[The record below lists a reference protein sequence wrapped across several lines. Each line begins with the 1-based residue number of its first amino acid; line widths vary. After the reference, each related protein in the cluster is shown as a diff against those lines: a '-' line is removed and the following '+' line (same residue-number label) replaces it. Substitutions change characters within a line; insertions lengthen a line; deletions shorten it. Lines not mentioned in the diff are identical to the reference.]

1 MPHYYFNVYN
11 GADQLDEDGLELSGP
26 EAARLEA
33 LQSAGSILKDEALS
47 LALGEDWRM
56 VVTDET
62 GLILFRLDF
71 TVHASSAVNHGERG
85 SGRQRTQSSSN
96 LLVKH

>member
-1 MPHYYFNVYN
+1 
-11 GADQLDEDGLELSGP
+11 
-26 EAARLEA
+26 
-33 LQSAGSILKDEALS
+33 
-47 LALGEDWRM
+47 M